1 MNEEKKKYV
10 IGKVVTAA
18 VALVLLAVVM
28 YFLLRP
34 SVPTGIYYNADL
46 EKGILDKISA
56 LSGKFAAAVDK
67 LAADI
72 DGYNVSSGNYEKALY
87 CKDKLLIDMETVR
100 KYADRAELILS
111 KKLSPFPTYEDILYS
126 IKYVD

>member
-46 EKGILDKISA
+46 ESSIAFGDGLSVTYTKGEKTYTGTA
-56 LSGKFAAAVDK
+56 VKRGEEYRAAVS
-67 LAADI
+67 
-72 DGYNVSSGNYEKALY
+72 DGSEDMILTIKPFKGYVTVSDGKSLENAVFKH
-87 CKDKLLIDMETVR
+87 
-100 KYADRAELILS
+100 
-111 KKLSPFPTYEDILYS
+111 
-126 IKYVD
+126 